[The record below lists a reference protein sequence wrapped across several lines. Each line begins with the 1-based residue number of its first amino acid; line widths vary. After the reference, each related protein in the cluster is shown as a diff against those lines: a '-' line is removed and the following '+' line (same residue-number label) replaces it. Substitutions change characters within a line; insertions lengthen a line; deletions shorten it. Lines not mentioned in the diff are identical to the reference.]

1 MCALNPL
8 LNPRASPLT
17 INRYPFTINHFRSP
31 FTTMRSLTLKLTL
44 AFLFVGLIGA
54 LLVAVFV
61 GVRTQREFN
70 QFISER
76 YQQDLVDELA
86 SYYQENGGWQGLT
99 EIRMRLWD
107 GRGQPSYIQAPVALV
122 SSAQTVVLGSH
133 NYPVGAQ
140 VSLADL
146 RGSLTVE
153 VDGQKV
159 GSVIL
164 DLPAEKLQSK
174 DHFSPED
181 EFLEQVNRAI
191 LLGALGATIVALVI
205 GVLLARAIS
214 HPVKELTEAT
224 QRVAGGELGHQVTVR
239 TQDEIGDLAM
249 SFNRMSTDLAASN
262 RQRRQMT
269 ADIAHELR
277 TPLSIILGYTEA
289 LSDGKLS
296 GKPAIY
302 EAMYGEAQLLNHL
315 VDDLRTLSLADAGEL
330 ALNKIALAPGECLE
344 RVAAANA
351 ELAAQRGIRLE
362 VQIAPDLPLVNADR
376 ERLVQ
381 VLANLVS
388 NALRYTPDGGT
399 ITLSGALDG
408 GQVLLRVA
416 DTGTGI
422 APEHLPHVFN
432 RFYRADPARSA
443 TGESGLGLAIA
454 KSLVELQGGA
464 IQAQSVAGQG
474 ATFVVALPALDST
487 VLTN

>member
-1 MCALNPL
+1 
-8 LNPRASPLT
+8 
-17 INRYPFTINHFRSP
+17 
-31 FTTMRSLTLKLTL
+31 MRSLTLKLTL

-54 LLVAVFV
+54 LLVAIFV
-61 GVRTQREFN
+61 GLRTQYEFD

-76 YQQDLVDELA
+76 YQQNLVEQLA
-86 SYYQENGGWQGLT
+86 AFYQRNDSWEGLT
-99 EIRMRLWD
+99 AIGLRLAD
-107 GRGQPSYIQAPVALV
+107 AQGRSGYRRAPVALV
-122 SSAQTVVLGSH
+122 DTSRTVVLGGH
-133 NYPVGAQ
+133 NYEVGRQ
-140 VSLADL
+140 VSQAAL
-146 RGSLTVE
+146 RGALPVQ
-153 VDGQKV
+153 VDGQVV

-164 DLPAEKLQSK
+164 DLPEKRAENDPYSL
-174 DHFSPED
+174 ENT
-181 EFLEQVNRAI
+181 FLKQVNRAI
-191 LLGALGATIVALVI
+191 LYGALGAALLALI
-205 GVLLARAIS
+205 LGVLLARAIS
-214 HPVKELTEAT
+214 DPVKELTEAT
-224 QRVAGGELGHQVTVR
+224 QRVAGGELGHQVAVR
-239 TQDEIGDLAM
+239 TQDEIGDLAV

-330 ALNKIALAPGECLE
+330 TLNKIALAPGECLE

-399 ITLSGALDG
+399 ITLSGASDG

-464 IQAQSVAGQG
+464 IQAQSVVGQG
-474 ATFVVALPALDST
+474 TTFTVALPALTST
-487 VLTN
+487 VLTM